1 MAQSSPDLPTLIGV
15 DQAVDFLAD
24 NSLLLLFFIAAL
36 GQLLGSI
43 RIGSFSLG
51 VAGVLFVGI
60 GVGAIDA
67 KLELPEL
74 FFQLGLALFVYAL
87 GLSAGPAFVA
97 SLKGRGR
104 RRLAGVTV
112 VVVAGA
118 AAAVVA
124 AWSIPL
130 TAGQGAGLFAGI
142 LTNTPALAGVVET
155 LSSNPSQGD
164 PTEPVVAYSLAYPG
178 SVVATLIVIVAA
190 RRIAPRLPDLPQP
203 PADERDPEDRIVS
216 RVVRVSRE
224 LDLPTLDAT
233 SSGEVLVGRIE
244 RDGEVFVAD
253 PQAAL
258 RPGDLVSVIG
268 PAWRVE
274 ALAPTFGVIT
284 SNRMLRDRSMLDFRR
299 IFVSDASLSGR
310 RIGDL
315 DLPSRFGALVTR
327 VRRGDVDIVGHPD
340 VALEL
345 GDRVRVI
352 APPERMP
359 ELTKFFGDS
368 YRALGEI
375 DVAGFSIGLA
385 LGLLLGAIEVPLP
398 GGGSFSLGFAGG
410 PLVVGLVLGT
420 LRRTGPFQ
428 WQPSYTAGMTLRQFG
443 LVLFLAGIGTRAG
456 QQFAETVASAE
467 GVRIVLVGFVLS
479 MLLATA
485 AMLAAVRVDLSFWAA
500 TGYLG
505 GIFTQPATLAFAT
518 GQARTEEPEEA
529 YAQASPFAIL
539 LKILLAQVVLLVLLA

>member
-1 MAQSSPDLPTLIGV
+1 ME
-15 DQAVDFLAD
+15 QAVDFLAD
-24 NSLLLLFFIAAL
+24 NTLLLLFLVVAL

-43 RIGSFSLG
+43 QVGSFSLG

-60 GVGAIDA
+60 GVGAIDP

-74 FFQLGLALFVYAL
+74 IFQLGLALFVYAL

-97 SLKGRGR
+97 SLKGPGR
-104 RRLAGVTV
+104 RRIAGVTV
-112 VVVAGA
+112 VVTAGA
-118 AAAVVA
+118 VAAVVA
-124 AWSIPL
+124 AWAMSL

-142 LTNTPALAGVVET
+142 LTNTPALAGVVES
-155 LSSNPSQGD
+155 LSSNPSRGD
-164 PTEPVVAYSLAYPG
+164 PAEPVVAYSLAYPG
-178 SVVATLIVIVAA
+178 SVIASLIVIVVA

-203 PADERDPEDRIVS
+203 PTAEGDHHEQIIS

-224 LDLPTLDAT
+224 LDMPTLDEAA
-233 SSGEVLVGRIE
+233 SGQVLIGRIE
-244 RDGEVFVAD
+244 RNGALFVAD
-253 PQAAL
+253 PTAVLQ
-258 RPGDLVSVIG
+258 PGDLVSVVG
-268 PAWRVE
+268 PAGRVE
-274 ALAPTFGVIT
+274 ALAPTFGDIT
-284 SNRMLRDRSMLDFRR
+284 SNRMLRDRSGLDFRR
-299 IFVSDASLSGR
+299 MFVSDASLSGS

-315 DLPSRFGALVTR
+315 QLPARFGALVTR

-340 VALEL
+340 VVLEL
-345 GDRVRVI
+345 GDRVRVV

-359 ELTKFFGDS
+359 ELTRLFGDS
-368 YRALGEI
+368 YRALGEV

-428 WQPSYTAGMTLRQFG
+428 WQPSYTAGLTLRQFG

-456 QQFAETVASAE
+456 QQFADTVASAE
-467 GVRIVLVGFVLS
+467 GVQIVLVGFGLS
-479 MLLATA
+479 LLLATS
-485 AMLAAVRVDLSFWAA
+485 AMLAALRVDLSFWEAS
-500 TGYLG
+500 GYLG
-505 GIFTQPATLAFAT
+505 GIFTQPATLGFAIR
-518 GQARTEEPEEA
+518 QAHSEEPEQS
-529 YAQASPFAIL
+529 YAEASPFAIL